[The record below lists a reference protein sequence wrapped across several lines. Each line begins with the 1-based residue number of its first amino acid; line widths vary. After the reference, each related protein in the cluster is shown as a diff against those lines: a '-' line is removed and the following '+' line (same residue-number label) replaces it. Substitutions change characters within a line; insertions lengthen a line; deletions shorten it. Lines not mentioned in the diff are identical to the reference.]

1 MNTKPALLPEGRA
14 ALVIAHPGHELRV
27 HGWLERARPRVF
39 VLTDGSGGAGEGR
52 IASTSLLLE
61 RAGVERGGIY
71 GRFTDRKLYELILDG
86 KHDEL
91 SSLVEELAS
100 DFEAGGYAYVA
111 GDSVEGYNPSHDL
124 CRVLI
129 GAALETVRA
138 RTGRAIPTYDFPLV
152 GRPDRFP
159 PAVCGETVCIELDDP
174 AMERKLAA
182 ARGYPELAME
192 VERAV
197 AAVGAEAF
205 RREYLRP
212 IEYRT
217 GFDATVGVPPYYEA
231 YGAEQVAKG
240 RYQRVL
246 TYRDHFK
253 PMAEALWRHA
263 DAAVP

>member
-1 MNTKPALLPEGRA
+1 LPSGRA

-27 HGWLERARPRVF
+27 HGWLERARPRVH

-52 IASTSLLLE
+52 IDSTSHVLQ
-61 RAGVERGGIY
+61 RAGAERGALY

-86 KHDEL
+86 KFDEL
-91 SSLVEELAS
+91 RLLVDELA
-100 DFEAGGYAYVA
+100 DDLGAGDYAYVA

-124 CRVLI
+124 CRVLL
-129 GAALETVRA
+129 GAALETVKR

-159 PAVCGETVCIELDDP
+159 PAVCGETVCVELDD
-174 AMERKLAA
+174 AEMQRKLAA
-182 ARGYPELAME
+182 AQGYPELALE
-192 VERAV
+192 VERAL
-197 AAVGAEAF
+197 AATGAEAF

-217 GFDATVGVPPYYEA
+217 GFDASVGDPPYYEA
-231 YGAEQVAKG
+231 YGAEQVRKG
-240 RYQRVL
+240 RYRRVL

-253 PMAEALWRHA
+253 PMADALWPRVE
-263 DAAVP
+263 AVVQ